1 MPRRDF
7 TTANVAGNW
16 FFYTDEHQ
24 YFRRVYPGA
33 LAFTTFRN
41 ADGILESGMYAFWVE
56 WDAKSGGTAWIE
68 PKWFHENVLVPFS
81 IGDTVTIPAGNYD
94 FADLQIASFMGS
106 GRRLRTD
113 VDFRTGTYFDGRR
126 TEFDLPLASEGSE
139 FQKKVWAE
147 LRRIPYGETATYG
160 EIARRLGYE
169 PVIARAVGVA
179 NASNPLPIVVP
190 CHRVIGSDGKL
201 TGYAGGVHRKSALL
215 ELEQP
220 GLF

>member
-1 MPRRDF
+1 MTTRWMDTPLGGLRLHSQAGLLTAIDF
-7 TTANVAGNW
+7 DAEPQG
-16 FFYTDEHQ
+16 Q
-24 YFRRVYPGA
+24 RVE
-33 LAFTTFRN
+33 
-41 ADGILESGMYAFWVE
+41 DSVLEEAERQLSE
-56 WDAKSGGTAWIE
+56 
-68 PKWFHENVLVPFS
+68 
-81 IGDTVTIPAGNYD
+81 
-94 FADLQIASFMGS
+94 
-106 GRRLRTD
+106 
-113 VDFRTGTYFDGRR
+113 YFDGKR

-160 EIARRLGYE
+160 DVARRLGYE
-169 PVIARAVGVA
+169 PVISRAVGVA

-201 TGYAGGVHRKSALL
+201 TGYAGGVARKQALL